1 MKPRAFA
8 LMISAVLL
16 LSAAF
21 LAVGADDSDSAATTV
36 FNGTVK
42 DGSGTV
48 SNATVM
54 IVWKNHHAE
63 TNTDKEGKFSITIN
77 EDSSTDPGSAAI
89 SCEYDTYLKKSDFQL
104 KDYKT
109 DTPGVYN
116 LDNIMW
122 QKTFIIQPVLVEGY
136 VKSGGNPIE
145 GATVTLETNDKNDQ
159 VTSSYITKTKSDGKY
174 EFKCLP
180 GEYTLKVERSGFED
194 VPPVTVKVPD
204 QTTFPQFNLILLEE
218 KTYWGLDLAH
228 IFTVAGLIIAGVS
241 LVLVRAYAISLK
253 RHPEKSRLI
262 DDDFEN

>member
-21 LAVGADDSDSAATTV
+21 LVVDFDDSDAAAQTV
-36 FNGTVK
+36 FKGVIK
-42 DGSGTV
+42 DGAEPVYG
-48 SNATVM
+48 ATVR
-54 IVWKNHHAE
+54 IGWKNHYEE
-63 TNTDKEGKFSITIN
+63 TKTDEDGKFTITIN
-77 EDSSTDPGSAAI
+77 EDSSVDPGNATI
-89 SCEYDTYLKKSDFQL
+89 SCEHGIYLKKSDFKL
-104 KDYKT
+104 NYEE
-109 DTPGVYN
+109 TPGVYN
-116 LDNIMW
+116 LDNVEW
-122 QKTFIIQPVLVEGY
+122 NTFIIQTVLVHGY

-194 VPPVTVKVPD
+194 VPPVTVKVTGPM
-204 QTTFPQFNLILLEE
+204 TFPQFNLILLEE

>member
-21 LAVGADDSDSAATTV
+21 LVVDFDDSDAAAQTV
-36 FNGTVK
+36 FKGVIK
-42 DGSGTV
+42 DGAEPVDG
-48 SNATVM
+48 ATVR
-54 IVWKNHHAE
+54 IGWKNHYEE
-63 TNTDKEGKFSITIN
+63 TKTDEDGRFKITIN
-77 EDSSTDPGSAAI
+77 EDSSVDPGNATI
-89 SCEYDTYLKKSDFQL
+89 SCEYGIYLKKSDFKL
-104 KDYKT
+104 NDYET
-109 DTPGVYN
+109 GNPGEYE
-116 LDNIMW
+116 LDNVAW
-122 QKTFIIQPVLVEGY
+122 NTFIIQPVLVQGY

-194 VPPVTVKVPD
+194 VPPVTVKVTGPM
-204 QTTFPQFNLILLEE
+204 TFPQFNLILLEE

-241 LVLVRAYAISLK
+241 LVLVWVYAISLK

>member
-21 LAVGADDSDSAATTV
+21 LVVDFDDSDAAAQTV
-36 FNGTVK
+36 FKGVIK
-42 DGSGTV
+42 DGAEPVDG
-48 SNATVM
+48 ATVG
-54 IVWKNHHAE
+54 IVWKNHYEE
-63 TNTDKEGKFSITIN
+63 TKTDEDGRFTITIN
-77 EDSSTDPGSAAI
+77 EDSSVDPGNATI
-89 SCEYDTYLKKSDFQL
+89 SCEYGIYLKKSDFKL
-104 KDYKT
+104 EYEE
-109 DTPGVYN
+109 TPGVYK
-116 LDNIMW
+116 LDNVEW
-122 QKTFIIQPVLVEGY
+122 NTFIIQPVLVQGY

-145 GATVTLETNDKNDQ
+145 GAKVTLETNDQ